1 MAKVID
7 VTLDEIKLPVNGFGV
22 FSWFDKIDGYYL
34 TGMTQLEEHPSV
46 IARSYLAAFQ
56 QDRKLQYKR
65 FELHLVAV
73 FDSKSGKMVQIAE
86 DSVYRINPL
95 EVWSE
100 KPFNPDEAIKE
111 M

>member
-1 MAKVID
+1 MKVVD
-7 VTLDEIKLPVNGFGV
+7 VKLEDIKIPQNCFGL
-22 FSWFDKIDGYYL
+22 FSWWDKIDGYYL
-34 TGMTQLEEHPSV
+34 TGMMQLEEHPSV

-65 FELHLVAV
+65 FELHMTAL
-73 FDSKSGKMVQIAE
+73 FDSKTGKVFNVAE
-86 DSVYRINPL
+86 DTVYRINPL

-100 KPFNPDEAIKE
+100 HPFNPDEEIKE